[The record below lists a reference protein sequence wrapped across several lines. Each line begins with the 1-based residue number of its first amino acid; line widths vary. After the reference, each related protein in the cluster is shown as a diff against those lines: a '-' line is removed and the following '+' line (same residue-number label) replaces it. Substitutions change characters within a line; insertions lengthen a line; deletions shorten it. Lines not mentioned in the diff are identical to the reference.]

1 MFFSQPDCEHF
12 QISVESEAVKIKG
25 KYLSKDVTTLNF
37 NNNLSANLWWK
48 SRTAVTPLC
57 ILNSQKINLGIN
69 IFLSPILSMLF
80 FLVYWYLYKFKS
92 GKLQDLLS
100 IMKVIK
106 VYQEIYSIQLVL
118 ASVTMLNVSM
128 PVKVEWASKDWD
140 IALLG
145 RKKRKYKYESEW

>member
-1 MFFSQPDCEHF
+1 
-12 QISVESEAVKIKG
+12 
-25 KYLSKDVTTLNF
+25 
-37 NNNLSANLWWK
+37 
-48 SRTAVTPLC
+48 
-57 ILNSQKINLGIN
+57 
-69 IFLSPILSMLF
+69 
-80 FLVYWYLYKFKS
+80 
-92 GKLQDLLS
+92 
-100 IMKVIK
+100 MKVIK